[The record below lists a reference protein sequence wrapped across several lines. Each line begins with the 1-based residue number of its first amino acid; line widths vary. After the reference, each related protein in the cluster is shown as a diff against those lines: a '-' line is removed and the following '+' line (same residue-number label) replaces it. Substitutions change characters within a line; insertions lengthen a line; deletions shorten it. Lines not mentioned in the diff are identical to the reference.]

1 MTYLVLQPP
10 GFTAMLVAKQGREL
24 LPHVFTLTLRLDV
37 TRGQLQGGI
46 FSVALFRTSDWEGSK
61 PPFTQCSS
69 FPLGSGALCVVRTF
83 LSSSWQN
90 LKNSDRTGSLLNKY
104 IKNLTEFLI
113 PIGLLLLCLACQG
126 LPLQLYRFL

>member
-24 LPHVFTLTLRLDV
+24 LPHVFTLTLRRES
-37 TRGQLQGGI
+37 TRGQMQGGI
-46 FSVALFRTSDWEGSK
+46 FSVALFRTSIWVGSK
-61 PPFTQCSS
+61 PPFTLSSS

-83 LSSSWQN
+83 LSSFWQN

-113 PIGLLLLCLACQG
+113 PTGLLLLGPVGQG